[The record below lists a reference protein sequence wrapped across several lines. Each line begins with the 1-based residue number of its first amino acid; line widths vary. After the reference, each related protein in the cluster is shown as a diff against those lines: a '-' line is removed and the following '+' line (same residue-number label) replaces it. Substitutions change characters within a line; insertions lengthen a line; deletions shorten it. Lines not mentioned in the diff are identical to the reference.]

1 MKGHDEW
8 YMTSAVCAKIGA
20 SNLKRTDD
28 SVSRSQVLASM
39 AHGDVYDIVVV
50 GGGIHGASVA
60 RLAAGYGFKTALLEK
75 NDYAAATSSRSSKMA
90 HGGLRYL
97 ELLDF
102 KQVFEGIKAREE
114 MFDHVGNL
122 VKPAEFLIPVPKG
135 AWFFKLKLGIGLFL
149 YDLMVKKSN
158 RRHRWIPRSKLKFP
172 GFHSGREDLMGC
184 FVYTDGIMSDARL
197 VIDNVIAARRYGAD
211 CLNYCEVTS
220 TKRDPSGISEV
231 TAVDTKGGQQIV
243 FKTRLVV
250 NCTGPWASTLASTLG
265 AESRPLKFSRGS
277 HIIFDKPWTGPSLF
291 LPMPGKARYY
301 FVWPHHAGTM
311 VGTTER
317 EVTGVEL
324 DPLPSKDEIEEI
336 FGRLEKDIPDAGL
349 NRESACYAFAGIR
362 TLPIRRKD
370 ANSTVLSRKHIWTH
384 MNGVLTLLGGKYTT
398 ASWTA
403 LEGVKEAAQLLG
415 KPLSR
420 EVVSSRA
427 DLKELPGSASDLECG
442 NLRRFLDAQGVA
454 PESQIRLLAR
464 YGKRLGDN
472 YLEFVDAS
480 PEKLIELETMI
491 ALDTEQVE
499 SLEDLMRRR
508 LELEYTEGHGEKY
521 LPIIGEVFKR
531 MRLGIDF
538 EKEKTEYLSRMRS
551 IHSLLGKA

>member
-1 MKGHDEW
+1 MI
-8 YMTSAVCAKIGA
+8 SAVCAETNS
-20 SNLKRTDD
+20 SNLKRTVD
-28 SVSRSQVLASM
+28 SVSRSTLLSSM
-39 AHGDVYDIVVV
+39 ANAGVYDMVVV
-50 GGGIHGASVA
+50 GGGIHGAAVA

-75 NDYAAATSSRSSKMA
+75 HDYAAATSSRSSKMA

-97 ELLDF
+97 ELMDF
-102 KQVFEGIKAREE
+102 EQVFEGIKAREE

-122 VKPAEFLIPVPKG
+122 VKPAEFLIPVPRG

-149 YDLMVKKSN
+149 YDLMVSKGN
-158 RRHRWIPRSKLKFP
+158 RRHRWIPRSKLTFP

-197 VIDNVIAARRYGAD
+197 VIDNVIGARRYGAA
-211 CLNYCEVTS
+211 CLNYCEVKSMT
-220 TKRDPSGISEV
+220 RDESGISEV
-231 TAVDTKGGQQIV
+231 TAVDTKSGKEI
-243 FKTRLVV
+243 KLKARLVV
-250 NCTGPWASTLASTLG
+250 NCTGPWASTLATTLG

-277 HIIFDKPWTGPSLF
+277 HIIFNKPWTGPSLF

-317 EVTGVEL
+317 EVSSVEL

-362 TLPIRRKD
+362 TLPIRGKD

-384 MNGVLTLLGGKYTT
+384 VNGVLTLLGGKYTT

-403 LEGVKEAAQLLG
+403 LEGVKEAAQILG
-415 KPLSR
+415 KPISADALKSR
-420 EVVSSRA
+420 V
-427 DLKELPGSASDLECG
+427 DLKELPGSATDVECEE
-442 NLRRFLDAQGVA
+442 LQRSLATHGVSI
-454 PESQIRLLAR
+454 ESQNRLMGR

-472 YLEFVDAS
+472 YLEAVEAS
-480 PEKLIELETMI
+480 QEKLIELETMI

-531 MRLGIDF
+531 VRPDIDF
-538 EKEKTEYLSRMRS
+538 EKESAAYIARMKAVR
-551 IHSLLGKA
+551 SLLGKA

>member
-1 MKGHDEW
+1 
-8 YMTSAVCAKIGA
+8 MTSSPHTETTSC
-20 SNLKRTDD
+20 NLKRTAD
-28 SVSRSQVLASM
+28 SVSRSTVITSM
-39 AHGDVYDIVVV
+39 ADAGVYDMVVV
-50 GGGIHGASVA
+50 GGGIHGAAVA

-102 KQVFEGIKAREE
+102 EQVFEGIKAREE

-122 VKPAEFLIPVPKG
+122 VKPAEFLIPVPRG
-135 AWFFKLKLGIGLFL
+135 AWFFRLKLGIGLFF

-158 RRHRWIPRSKLKFP
+158 RRHRWIPRSRLSFP

-211 CLNYCEVTS
+211 CLNYCEVKTMS
-220 TKRDPSGISEV
+220 RNESGISEV
-231 TAVDTKGGQQIV
+231 SAVDSKSGKEIRL
-243 FKTRLVV
+243 KARLVV

-265 AESRPLKFSRGS
+265 ADPRPLKFSRGS
-277 HIIFDKPWTGPSLF
+277 HIIFNKPWTGPSLF

-301 FVWPHHAGTM
+301 FVWPHDAGTM

-317 EVTGVEL
+317 EVSDVEL

-362 TLPIRRKD
+362 TLPIRGKD
-370 ANSTVLSRKHIWTH
+370 VNSTVLSRKHIWTH
-384 MNGVLTLLGGKYTT
+384 VSGVLTLLGGKYTT

-403 LEGVKEAAQLLG
+403 LEGVKAAAQILG
-415 KPLSR
+415 KPISSDILQSR
-420 EVVSSRA
+420 T
-427 DLKELPGSASDLECG
+427 DLKELPGSATDVECEE
-442 NLRRFLDAQGVA
+442 LQRSLATHGVSI
-454 PESQIRLLAR
+454 ESQHRLLGR

-480 PEKLIELETMI
+480 PEKLVELETMI

-508 LELEYTEGHGEKY
+508 LELEYTEGHGERY
-521 LPIIGEVFKR
+521 LSIIGEVFKR
-531 MRLGIDF
+531 VRPDVDF
-538 EKEKTEYLSRMRS
+538 DKEKGEYLARMRK
-551 IHSLLGKA
+551 IRSLLGKV

>member
-1 MKGHDEW
+1 MS
-8 YMTSAVCAKIGA
+8 SAVCVETNS
-20 SNLKRTDD
+20 SNLKRTAD
-28 SVSRSQVLASM
+28 SVSRSSVLSSM
-39 AHGDVYDIVVV
+39 ANAGVYDMVVV
-50 GGGIHGASVA
+50 GGGIHGAAVA

-97 ELLDF
+97 ELMDF
-102 KQVFEGIKAREE
+102 EQVFEGIKAREE

-122 VKPAEFLIPVPKG
+122 VKPAEFLIPVPRG

-149 YDLMVKKSN
+149 YDLMVKKGN
-158 RRHRWIPRSKLKFP
+158 RRHRWIPRSKLTFP

-197 VIDNVIAARRYGAD
+197 VIDNVIGARRYGAD
-211 CLNYCEVTS
+211 CLNYCEVRSMT
-220 TKRDPSGISEV
+220 RDESGISEV
-231 TAVDTKGGQQIV
+231 TAVDTKSNKEV
-243 FKTRLVV
+243 KLKARLVV
-250 NCTGPWASTLASTLG
+250 NCTGPWASTLASSLG
-265 AESRPLKFSRGS
+265 AERRPLKFSRGS
-277 HIIFDKPWTGPSLF
+277 HIIFSKPWTGPSLF

-301 FVWPHHAGTM
+301 FVWPHPAGTM

-317 EVTGVEL
+317 EVSSIEL
-324 DPLPSKDEIEEI
+324 DPLPSKDEMDEI

-362 TLPIRRKD
+362 TLPIRGKN

-384 MNGVLTLLGGKYTT
+384 VNGVLTLLGGKYTT

-403 LEGVKEAAQLLG
+403 LEGVKEAAQILG
-415 KPLSR
+415 KPLSADALK
-420 EVVSSRA
+420 SRT
-427 DLKELPGSASDLECG
+427 DLKELPGSATDVECEE
-442 NLRRFLDAQGVA
+442 LQRSLAAHGVSI
-454 PESQIRLLAR
+454 ESQSRLLGR

-499 SLEDLMRRR
+499 NLEDLMRRR

-521 LPIIGEVFKR
+521 LPILGEVFKR
-531 MRLGIDF
+531 MRPEVNF
-538 EKEKTEYLSRMRS
+538 EKEKEAYLSRMRT

>member
-1 MKGHDEW
+1 
-8 YMTSAVCAKIGA
+8 MTNA
-20 SNLKRTDD
+20 
-28 SVSRSQVLASM
+28 
-39 AHGDVYDIVVV
+39 DVYDMVVV
-50 GGGIHGASVA
+50 GGGIHGAAVA

-102 KQVFEGIKAREE
+102 EQVFEGIKAREE
-114 MFDHVGNL
+114 MFEHVGNL
-122 VKPAEFLIPVPKG
+122 VKPGEFLIPVPRG

-149 YDLMVKKSN
+149 YDLMVKMGN
-158 RRHRWIPRSKLKFP
+158 RRHRWIPRSKLTFP

-197 VIDNVIAARRYGAD
+197 VIDNVIGARRYGAD
-211 CLNYCEVTS
+211 CLNYCEVRSMT
-220 TKRDPSGISEV
+220 RNESGISEIA
-231 TAVDTKGGQQIV
+231 AVDI
-243 FKTRLVV
+243 KTGKEVKLKARLVV
-250 NCTGPWASTLASTLG
+250 NCTGPWASTLANTLG
-265 AESRPLKFSRGS
+265 AEPRPLKFSRGS
-277 HIIFDKPWTGPSLF
+277 HIIFNKPWTGPSLF

-301 FVWPHHAGTM
+301 FVWPHQAGTM

-317 EVTGVEL
+317 EVASVDL
-324 DPLPSKDEIEEI
+324 DPLPSKDEMDEI

-349 NRESACYAFAGIR
+349 NRQSACYAFAGIR
-362 TLPIRRKD
+362 TLPIRGKD

-384 MNGVLTLLGGKYTT
+384 VNGVLTLLGGKYTT

-403 LEGVKEAAQLLG
+403 LEGVKEAAQILG
-415 KPLSR
+415 KPLS
-420 EVVSSRA
+420 VDALKSRI
-427 DLKELPGSASDLECG
+427 DLKKLPGSATDVECEG
-442 NLRRFLDAQGVA
+442 LLRYLATHGVSI
-454 PESQIRLLAR
+454 ESQNRLLSR

-472 YLEFVDAS
+472 YLEFVDAP
-480 PEKLIELETMI
+480 PEKLVELETMI

-531 MRLGIDF
+531 MRPAVDF
-538 EKEKTEYLSRMRS
+538 EKEKEAYLSRMRT
-551 IHSLLGKA
+551 IHLLLGKT

>member
-1 MKGHDEW
+1 
-8 YMTSAVCAKIGA
+8 MTSSPHTETTSC
-20 SNLKRTDD
+20 NLKRTAD
-28 SVSRSQVLASM
+28 SISRSTVITSM
-39 AHGDVYDIVVV
+39 ADAGVYDMVVV
-50 GGGIHGASVA
+50 GGGIHGAAVA
-60 RLAAGYGFKTALLEK
+60 RLAAGYGFKTALLER

-102 KQVFEGIKAREE
+102 EQVFEGIKAREE

-122 VKPAEFLIPVPKG
+122 VKPAEFLIPVPRG
-135 AWFFKLKLGIGLFL
+135 AWFFSLKLGIGLFL

-158 RRHRWIPRSKLKFP
+158 RRHRWIPRSRLSFP

-211 CLNYCEVTS
+211 CLNYCEVKTMS
-220 TKRDPSGISEV
+220 RNESGISEV
-231 TAVDTKGGQQIV
+231 TAVDSKSGKEIRL
-243 FKTRLVV
+243 KARLVV

-265 AESRPLKFSRGS
+265 ADPRPLKFSRGS
-277 HIIFDKPWTGPSLF
+277 HIIFNKPWTGPSLF

-301 FVWPHHAGTM
+301 FVWPHDAGTM

-317 EVTGVEL
+317 EVSDVEL

-362 TLPIRRKD
+362 TLPIRGKD
-370 ANSTVLSRKHIWTH
+370 VSSTVLSRKHIWTH
-384 MNGVLTLLGGKYTT
+384 VSGVLTLLGGKYTT

-403 LEGVKEAAQLLG
+403 LEGVKAAAQILG
-415 KPLSR
+415 KPISSDTLKSR
-420 EVVSSRA
+420 T
-427 DLKELPGSASDLECG
+427 DLKELPGSATDVECEE
-442 NLRRFLDAQGVA
+442 LQCSLATHGVSI
-454 PESQIRLLAR
+454 ESQYRLLGR

-480 PEKLIELETMI
+480 PEKLFELETMI

-508 LELEYTEGHGEKY
+508 LELEYTEGHGERY
-521 LPIIGEVFKR
+521 LSIIGEVFKR
-531 MRLGIDF
+531 VRPDIDF
-538 EKEKTEYLSRMRS
+538 EREREEYLARMRK
-551 IHSLLGKA
+551 IHSLLGKV

>member
-1 MKGHDEW
+1 MN
-8 YMTSAVCAKIGA
+8 SAVCAETSS
-20 SNLKRTDD
+20 SNLKRTAD
-28 SVSRSQVLASM
+28 SVSRSAVLSSM
-39 AHGDVYDIVVV
+39 TNAGVYDMVVV
-50 GGGIHGASVA
+50 GGGIHGAAVA
-60 RLAAGYGFKTALLEK
+60 RLAAGYGFTTVLLEK

-102 KQVFEGIKAREE
+102 EQVFEGIKAREE

-122 VKPAEFLIPVPKG
+122 VKPAEFLIPVPRG
-135 AWFFKLKLGIGLFL
+135 AWFFKLKLGIGLYL
-149 YDLMVKKSN
+149 YDLMVKKGN
-158 RRHRWIPRSKLKFP
+158 RRHRWIPRSKLTFP

-197 VIDNVIAARRYGAD
+197 VIDNVIGARRYGAD
-211 CLNYCEVTS
+211 CLNYCEVKSMT
-220 TKRDPSGISEV
+220 RDESGISEV
-231 TAVDTKGGQQIV
+231 SAVDTKSGKEI
-243 FKTRLVV
+243 KLKARLVV
-250 NCTGPWASTLASTLG
+250 NCTGPWASMLASNLG

-277 HIIFDKPWTGPSLF
+277 HIIFNKPWTGPSLF

-301 FVWPHHAGTM
+301 FVWPHPAGTM

-317 EVTGVEL
+317 EVSSVEL
-324 DPLPSKDEIEEI
+324 DPLPSKDEMDEI

-349 NRESACYAFAGIR
+349 NRANACYAFAGIR
-362 TLPIRRKD
+362 TLPIRGKD

-384 MNGVLTLLGGKYTT
+384 VNGVLTLLGGKYTT

-403 LEGVKEAAQLLG
+403 LEGVKEAAQILG
-415 KPLSR
+415 KPLSADALK
-420 EVVSSRA
+420 SRT
-427 DLKELPGSASDLECG
+427 DLKELPGSASDVECEE
-442 NLRRFLDAQGVA
+442 LQRSLATRGVSI
-454 PESQIRLLAR
+454 ESQKRLLGR

-472 YLEFVDAS
+472 YLEFIDGS

-499 SLEDLMRRR
+499 NLEDLMRRR

-521 LPIIGEVFKR
+521 LPVVGEVFKR
-531 MRLGIDF
+531 MRPEVDF
-538 EKEKTEYLSRMRS
+538 EKETEAYLSRMRT

>member
-1 MKGHDEW
+1 MS
-8 YMTSAVCAKIGA
+8 SAVSAETN
-20 SNLKRTDD
+20 SFNLKRTVDT
-28 SVSRSQVLASM
+28 VTRSGVLSSM
-39 AHGDVYDIVVV
+39 ASVPVYDMIVV
-50 GGGIHGASVA
+50 GGGIHGAAVA
-60 RLAAGYGFKTALLEK
+60 RLAAGHGFKTALLEK
-75 NDYAAATSSRSSKMA
+75 SDYAAATSSRSSKMA

-102 KQVFEGIKAREE
+102 EQVFEGIKAREE

-135 AWFFKLKLGIGLFL
+135 AWFFKIKLGIGLFL

-158 RRHRWIPRSKLKFP
+158 RRHRWIPRAKLNFP

-197 VIDNVIAARRYGAD
+197 VIDNVIAARRYGAE
-211 CLNYCEVTS
+211 CLNYCEVRSMT
-220 TKRDPSGISEV
+220 RDESGISEV
-231 TAVDTKGGQQIV
+231 TAVDTKSGKQI
-243 FKTRLVV
+243 KLRARLVV
-250 NCTGPWASTLASTLG
+250 NCTGPWASTLANTLG
-265 AESRPLKFSRGS
+265 AEPRPLKFSRGS
-277 HIIFDKPWTGPSLF
+277 HIIFNKPWTGPSLF

-301 FVWPHHAGTM
+301 FVWPHPAGTM

-317 EVTGVEL
+317 EVSSVEL
-324 DPLPSKDEIEEI
+324 DPLPSKDEMDEI

-362 TLPIRRKD
+362 TLPIRGKN

-384 MNGVLTLLGGKYTT
+384 VNGVLTLLGGKYTT

-403 LEGVKEAAQLLG
+403 LEGVKEAAQILG
-415 KPLSR
+415 KPLS
-420 EVVSSRA
+420 SDALKSRT
-427 DLKELPGSASDLECG
+427 DLKELPGSASEVECHE
-442 NLRRFLDAQGVA
+442 LQRSLAAHGVSL
-454 PESQIRLLAR
+454 ESQARLLGR

-472 YLEFVDAS
+472 YLELVDGS
-480 PEKLIELETMI
+480 TEKLIELETMI

-508 LELEYTEGHGEKY
+508 LELEYTEGNGERY

-531 MRLGIDF
+531 MRPDIDF
-538 EKEKTEYLSRMRS
+538 DKERTEYLSRMKT
-551 IHSLLGKA
+551 IHSLLGKR